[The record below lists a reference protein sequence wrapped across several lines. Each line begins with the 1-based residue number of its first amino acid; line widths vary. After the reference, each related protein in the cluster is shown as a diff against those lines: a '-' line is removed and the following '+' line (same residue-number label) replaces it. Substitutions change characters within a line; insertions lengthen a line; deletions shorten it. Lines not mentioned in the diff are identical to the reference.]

1 MEANDLANS
10 LIDDMAKNMPSV
22 ESGIEGINS
31 AASDLNDTLAAASAA
46 SGLDDVSKETD
57 TATKSISDFVK
68 KLKSIAGAGIDKA
81 IHPIQTI
88 KTALGSARDAAGKFV
103 TKLKDIGK
111 LDIANIKKLANI
123 SLNKLASG
131 VEAVGKALKNIASKA
146 ATAAAEIGKISLKG
160 LAVAGTAAAV
170 GIGAAVTQ
178 AVTQYAD
185 CEQLIGGVETLF
197 KDSAGTVQ
205 QYAREAFQTTGLSAN
220 DYMETVTGF
229 SASMIQSL
237 GGDTAKAA
245 ELSNQALID
254 MSDNANKMGTDMGSI
269 QYAYQGFAKQNY
281 TMLDNLKLGYGGT
294 QEEMQRL
301 LSDAE
306 KLTGQ
311 KYDISSFADVT
322 EAIHAIQTEMGI
334 TGTTAKEASTTIS
347 GSLNSMK
354 AAWQNVLVDLVNGG
368 DNLDNSINALVQS
381 AMTFGDNIIPAVEK
395 ALSGLNTMIAELAPV
410 IADVFAQL
418 VSTLLPSLINS
429 VVTLLQTL
437 ITSIA
442 ANGPQITQGLISAVM
457 MAIEGLVT
465 LIPMMLDAATQLI
478 MGLIQG
484 LTAAAPQ
491 LINSA
496 VMMLQTLVN
505 GIVSNLPMLLSA
517 ALNLVMSL
525 ANGIIS
531 NLPTIIQTA
540 VSLVVGLIQGL
551 MSMLPQVIQMGI
563 QLVVQLAVG
572 LVQAIPQLIA
582 AIPQIV
588 SAIWDGITSVNWL
601 DLGVQIVKG
610 IWDGIKSLAG
620 SVWEGIK
627 LLFTGGSDT
636 GEIDAAAANAGTSY
650 TTALN
655 SSINSTAIDTTAL
668 SSGLSLDLTTQG
680 TQSATSWSNSFS
692 TTLNGEGIG
701 LTAVT
706 SALNTNLNMD
716 LTMQGSQSAS
726 TWNSGFNSGLIGG
739 GSTLTTTIEQ
749 IKTTMVMDLTMQGTQ
764 SAASWGT
771 GFTTG
776 ITNAAGTVTAAMEMI
791 RAALGLD
798 FASLAAASCSSV
810 IASFSSM
817 SSTITE
823 LTSSAAKTILS
834 TVRTTGA
841 AVVVSITS
849 TMNRLVSVI
858 TSGMNKAV
866 SAVKSAASSIKSSLQ
881 NLNLYSIGSN
891 MMQGLVNGINAKK
904 SAAVEAARSIA
915 NAVNDEFRQMEDIN
929 SPSKVWHK
937 YGSYLVEGL
946 SVGVTDTI
954 PKAENSISSL
964 AGAYTPET
972 DKSITTTNN
981 STVSENNTYS
991 PQFNLTIN
999 GSNGDRAMERK
1010 VKRWIME
1017 ALTEA
1022 DEAMKRKQKVVQ
1034 VF

>member
-1 MEANDLANS
+1 
-10 LIDDMAKNMPSV
+10 MAKNMPSV

-57 TATKSISDFVK
+57 TATKSVSDFVK

-88 KTALGSARDAAGKFV
+88 KTALGSAQDAAGKFV

-111 LDIANIKKLANI
+111 LNIADIKKLANI
-123 SLNKLASG
+123 SLSKLASG
-131 VEAVGKALKNIASKA
+131 AEAVGKALKNVASKA
-146 ATAAAEIGKISLKG
+146 ATGAAEIGKISLKG

-185 CEQLIGGVETLF
+185 YEQLIGGVETLF

-254 MSDNANKMGTDMGSI
+254 MSDNANKMGTDMESI

-368 DNLDNSINALVQS
+368 DDLDNSINALVET
-381 AMTFGDNIIPAVEK
+381 ATTFGNNIIPAVEK
-395 ALSGLNTMIAELAPV
+395 SLSGLGKLIEGLAPT
-410 IADVFAQL
+410 IGNMLPQL
-418 VSTLLPSLINS
+418 VNSLLPTLTNS
-429 VVTLLQTL
+429 VVLLLQTL
-437 ITSIA
+437 VSSIA
-442 ANGPQITQGLISAVM
+442 SNAPQLTQSLITTVLTAINGLIA
-457 MAIEGLVT
+457 LV
-465 LIPMMLDAATQLI
+465 PNMLNAATQLI

-491 LINSA
+491 LISSA
-496 VMMLQTLVN
+496 VMMVNTLVN

-517 ALNLVMSL
+517 ALNLVMAL

-531 NLPTIIQTA
+531 NLPTIIQA
-540 VSLVVGLIQGL
+540 AINLIVGLTQGL
-551 MSMLPQVIQMGI
+551 ASMLPQILQMGI
-563 QLVVQLAVG
+563 QLVIQLTLG
-572 LVQAIPQLIA
+572 LIQAIPQLIA
-582 AIPQIV
+582 AQYQIV

-627 LLFTGGSDT
+627 SIFTGGSDT
-636 GEIDAAAANAGTSY
+636 SEIDAAASNAGTSY

-655 SSINSTAIDTTAL
+655 SSINTTSIDTTAL
-668 SSGLSLDLTTQG
+668 SSGLNVDLTMQG
-680 TQSATSWSNSFS
+680 TQSAASWSNSFS
-692 TTLNGEGIG
+692 TTLNGEDTG
-701 LTAVT
+701 LTTAT

-716 LTMQGSQSAS
+716 LTTQGSQSAS
-726 TWNSGFNSGLIGG
+726 TWSSGFNSSMIGE
-739 GSTLTTTIEQ
+739 GSTLTPTIDQ
-749 IKTTMVMDLTMQGTQ
+749 IRTTMNIDLTMQGTQ
-764 SAASWGT
+764 SSNTWIT
-771 GFTTG
+771 GFTSG

-791 RAALGLD
+791 RAALGID

-817 SSTITE
+817 SLTITE

-849 TMNRLVSVI
+849 TMNRLVSVV

-891 MMQGLVNGINAKK
+891 MIQGLVNGINAKK
-904 SAAVEAARSIA
+904 SAAVEAVRSLA
-915 NAVNDEFRQMEDIN
+915 NAMNTEYQKIQDMH
-929 SPSKVWHK
+929 SPSKLWK
-937 YGSYLVEGL
+937 SFGEYLVEGL
-946 SVGVTDTI
+946 SIGVTDTI

-964 AGAYTPET
+964 AGVYTPDT
-972 DKSITTTNN
+972 DESITTNN
-981 STVSENNTYS
+981 STVSENNTYN

-999 GSNGDRAMERK
+999 GSNDDRAMERK
-1010 VKRWIME
+1010 VKRWIFE
-1017 ALTEA
+1017 ALADA
-1022 DEAMKRKQKVVQ
+1022 DEAMKRKHRTVQ

>member
-1 MEANDLANS
+1 
-10 LIDDMAKNMPSV
+10 MAKNMPSV

-57 TATKSISDFVK
+57 TATKSVSDFVK

-185 CEQLIGGVETLF
+185 YEQLIGGVETLF

-254 MSDNANKMGTDMGSI
+254 MSDNANKMGTDMESI

-322 EAIHAIQTEMGI
+322 EAIHAIQTEMDI

-368 DNLDNSINALVQS
+368 DDLDNSINALVET

-395 ALSGLNTMIAELAPV
+395 SLSGLGKLIEGLAPT
-410 IADVFAQL
+410 IGNMLPQL
-418 VSTLLPSLINS
+418 VNSLLPTLTNS
-429 VVTLLQTL
+429 VVLLLQTL
-437 ITSIA
+437 VSSIA
-442 ANGPQITQGLISAVM
+442 SNAPQLTQSLITTVLTAINGLIA
-457 MAIEGLVT
+457 LV
-465 LIPMMLDAATQLI
+465 PNMLNAATQLV

-540 VSLVVGLIQGL
+540 VTLIVGMIQGL
-551 MSMLPQVIQMGI
+551 ASMQPQVIQMGI

-572 LVQAIPQLIA
+572 LIQAIPQLIA
-582 AIPQIV
+582 AQYQIV

-627 LLFTGGSDT
+627 SLFTGGSDT

-655 SSINSTAIDTTAL
+655 SSINTTSIDTTAL
-668 SSGLSLDLTTQG
+668 SSGLNVDLTMQG
-680 TQSATSWSNSFS
+680 TQSAASWSNSFS
-692 TTLNGEGIG
+692 TTLNGEDTG
-701 LTAVT
+701 LTTAT
-706 SALNTNLNMD
+706 SALNTNLNID
-716 LTMQGSQSAS
+716 LTTQGSQSAS
-726 TWNSGFNSGLIGG
+726 TWNSGFNSGMIGE
-739 GSTLTTTIEQ
+739 GSTLTTTIDQ
-749 IKTTMVMDLTMQGTQ
+749 IRTTMNIDLTMQGTQ
-764 SAASWGT
+764 SSNTWIT
-771 GFTTG
+771 GFTSG
-776 ITNAAGTVTAAMEMI
+776 ISNGTASVTAAMEMI
-791 RAALGLD
+791 RAALGID

-817 SSTITE
+817 SLTITE

-891 MMQGLVNGINAKK
+891 MMQGLINGINAKK
-904 SAAVEAARSIA
+904 NALIEAIRSMA
-915 NAVNDEFRQMEDIN
+915 NTANTEFQSIQDMH

-946 SVGVTDTI
+946 SIGVTDTI

-964 AGAYTPET
+964 AGVYTPET
-972 DKSITTTNN
+972 DESITTNN
-981 STVSENNTYS
+981 STVSENNTYN

-999 GSNGDRAMERK
+999 GSNDDRAMERK
-1010 VKRWIME
+1010 VKRWIFE
-1017 ALTEA
+1017 ALAEA
-1022 DEAMKRKQKVVQ
+1022 DEAMKRKHRTVQ